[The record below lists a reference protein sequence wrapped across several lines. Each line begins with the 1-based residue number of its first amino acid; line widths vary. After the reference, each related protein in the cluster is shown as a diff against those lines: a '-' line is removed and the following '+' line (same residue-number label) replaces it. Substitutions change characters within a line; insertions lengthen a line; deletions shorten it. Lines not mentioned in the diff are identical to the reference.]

1 EFRRV
6 LFRSARRLSY
16 QLPAVRESLSY
27 HFEGGDNRS
36 RSFAVRVHDRPSI
49 ALVALTIEPPAYTK
63 EPART
68 IEGVRG
74 EIRAPIGS
82 VLRFR
87 ATSDQVIR
95 GARYRL
101 DDGEPVAIAAGDDPN
116 SIEWHVELARS
127 SFLELHVTGDYDF
140 LSEPWRL
147 GLVAIPDAPPEVRLI
162 IEGPSRRVTTDGV
175 VRYRVEA
182 RDDWGVAALRLEIE
196 RPGQSTAQG
205 DAGGGASRTRTVDLL
220 PFDPFAADELGAFRS
235 GGRTERTLS
244 VSELEVAAGDR
255 FILRAVATDNDA
267 REGG

>member
-1 EFRRV
+1 
-6 LFRSARRLSY
+6 
-16 QLPAVRESLSY
+16 
-27 HFEGGDNRS
+27 
-36 RSFAVRVHDRPSI
+36 
-49 ALVALTIEPPAYTK
+49 
-63 EPART
+63 
-68 IEGVRG
+68 
-74 EIRAPIGS
+74 
-82 VLRFR
+82 
-87 ATSDQVIR
+87 
-95 GARYRL
+95 
-101 DDGEPVAIAAGDDPN
+101 
-116 SIEWHVELARS
+116 
-127 SFLELHVTGDYDF
+127 
-140 LSEPWRL
+140 
-147 GLVAIPDAPPEVRLI
+147 VAIPDAPPEVRLI

-267 REGG
+267 REGGKTTRSADETFIVYSEEELLAMLDRDRVEIEERIRSLANRESAIADRLSEVRPGSGGRGRGSLSSGPTGAGRGSNGELSSSDDLREIRP